1 MKRILICEDEKP
13 FIKAL
18 RHKLEGEGYEVL
30 EATDGQIAIDMLKQE
45 KVDLVLLDLMLPYKN
60 GFEILQELK
69 EDMPPVIVMSN
80 LGQKEDQDRV
90 KTLGVKDYLIKA
102 EVSLADVVTYVN
114 KTLNQK

>member
-30 EATDGQIAIDMLKQE
+30 EATDGQIAIEMLKKEQ
-45 KVDLVLLDLMLPYKN
+45 VDLVLLDLMLPYKN
-60 GFEILQELK
+60 GFEVLKELK
-69 EDMPPVIVMSN
+69 DNMPSVIVMSN

-90 KTLGVKDYLIKA
+90 KSLGIEDYLIKA
-102 EVSLADVVTYVN
+102 EVSLADVVRYVN